1 MYDKCVKK
9 YFAWASLIK
18 IKMIKVLQINPKLLN
33 QTQVSHMR
41 KDIGKN
47 DNKNVFVVKTMPLT
61 STRLRRLFQQ
71 IIL

>member
-1 MYDKCVKK
+1 
-9 YFAWASLIK
+9 
-18 IKMIKVLQINPKLLN
+18 MIKVLQINPKLLN
-33 QTQVSHMR
+33 QTQVSHTR
-41 KDIGKN
+41 KDIGKK

>member
-1 MYDKCVKK
+1 MTSLYKK
-9 YFAWASLIK
+9 YFTWASLLK

-33 QTQVSHMR
+33 QTQVSHTR
-41 KDIGKN
+41 KDIGKKH
-47 DNKNVFVVKTMPLT
+47 NKNVFVVKTMPLT